1 MPRRFYEPVYFW
13 IRTFPANLHPVYER
27 IRRIRYQKGKLNVIK
42 RQKENYIIFS
52 SVGFADWFVE
62 YKRYLNSPQ
71 NRSKNKLVH
80 EKRRDMSSWKL
91 LASGY
96 GLLVIND
103 VIMTSLLLLEV
114 INLLA
119 NSLILS
125 DALLF

>member
-1 MPRRFYEPVYFW
+1 MRC
-13 IRTFPANLHPVYER
+13 
-27 IRRIRYQKGKLNVIK
+27 QKGKLNVIK
-42 RQKENYIIFS
+42 REKRNYIIFS

-62 YKRYLNSPQ
+62 FKRYFNSRR

-80 EKRRDMSSWKL
+80 ENCHDMSLL
-91 LASGY
+91 LAPDY

-103 VIMTSLLLLEV
+103 VIMTSLLLLKV
-114 INLLA
+114 INALA